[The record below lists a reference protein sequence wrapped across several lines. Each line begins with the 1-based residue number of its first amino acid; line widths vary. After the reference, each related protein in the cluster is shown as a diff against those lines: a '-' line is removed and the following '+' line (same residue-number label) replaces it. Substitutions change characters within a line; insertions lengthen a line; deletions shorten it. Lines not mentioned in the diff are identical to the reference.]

1 LQNAATV
8 KTCSWEMQIEGH
20 VFERGILNCFSINPV
35 EDRPA
40 ISARQNA
47 SDMLHPVGKGR
58 IRCHEK
64 YEYVR
69 RCGVCSG
76 EMWNFLTRLVP
87 FNSAAFRSTTY
98 AKELTKQLV

>member
-1 LQNAATV
+1 MAAIALEEET
-8 KTCSWEMQIEGH
+8 IELGRGREH
-20 VFERGILNCFSINPV
+20 VRRSGDI
-35 EDRPA
+35 
-40 ISARQNA
+40 
-47 SDMLHPVGKGR
+47 LHPVGKGC
-58 IRCHEK
+58 IRRHEK

-98 AKELTKQLV
+98 AKELTKQSV